1 MRTIAVSID
10 EASLAA
16 VDRLVEASGRRKTGI
31 KAVSRSEV
39 VRQALQEFLARHRRR
54 AREDRDREILAA
66 HRDEIEHQ
74 VAALFA
80 EQAEL

>member
-1 MRTIAVSID
+1 M
-10 EASLAA
+10 
-16 VDRLVEASGRRKTGI
+16 
-31 KAVSRSEV
+31 KAVSCSEV

-66 HRDEIEHQ
+66 HRDEIQLQ